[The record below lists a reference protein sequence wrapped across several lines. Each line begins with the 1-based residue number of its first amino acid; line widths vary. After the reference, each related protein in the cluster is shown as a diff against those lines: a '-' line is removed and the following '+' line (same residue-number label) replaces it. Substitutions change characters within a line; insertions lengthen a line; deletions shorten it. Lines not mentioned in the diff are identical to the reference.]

1 MTSQVGFSSIINF
14 KSSKTMKKRLRTL
27 GLTIVSILLL
37 LIAVNIAIEPAM
49 ALVQKT
55 EEAPGQILY
64 QARHHLRDSRG
75 NTWQVVLF
83 KQSKTNQPDTINL
96 RLVAFPDVA
105 EFAHPKD
112 LEIATT
118 NGQNFTAADI
128 FDRKAPAP
136 NVGQYDLS
144 PLLKKLPEGYALK
157 LSLPLVD
164 GQSLI
169 LNIPPSWVEE
179 WQEVA
184 RG

>member
-1 MTSQVGFSSIINF
+1 MQSR
-14 KSSKTMKKRLRTL
+14 KLR
-27 GLTIVSILLL
+27 LTILSILLL
-37 LIAVNIAIEPAM
+37 LIAVNLTIQPAI

-64 QARHHLRDSRG
+64 QSRHTVRDSHR
-75 NTWQVVLF
+75 NSWQAILF
-83 KQSKTNQPDTINL
+83 KQTKTNQPDTINL

-105 EFAHPKD
+105 EFDHPKA
-112 LEIATT
+112 LHISTINE
-118 NGQNFTAADI
+118 QNFTAADV
-128 FDRKAPAP
+128 FDKRSPAP

-144 PLLKKLPEGYALK
+144 AILNKLPEGYALK
-157 LSLPLVD
+157 LSLPLID

-184 RG
+184 QAT

>member
-1 MTSQVGFSSIINF
+1 
-14 KSSKTMKKRLRTL
+14 MKKRLRAL

-37 LIAVNIAIEPAM
+37 LIAVTITIEPAM
-49 ALVQKT
+49 ALVQKI

-64 QARHHLRDSRG
+64 QARHHLRDSSG
-75 NTWQVVLF
+75 NSWQVILF
-83 KQSKTNQPDTINL
+83 KQSKTNQADSINL

-112 LEIATT
+112 LQIATT
-118 NGQNFTAADI
+118 NGQNFTAADV
-128 FDRKAPAP
+128 FERKAPAP

-144 PLLKKLPEGYALK
+144 PFLNKLPEGYALK

-179 WQEVA
+179 WQQVA
-184 RG
+184 QAA